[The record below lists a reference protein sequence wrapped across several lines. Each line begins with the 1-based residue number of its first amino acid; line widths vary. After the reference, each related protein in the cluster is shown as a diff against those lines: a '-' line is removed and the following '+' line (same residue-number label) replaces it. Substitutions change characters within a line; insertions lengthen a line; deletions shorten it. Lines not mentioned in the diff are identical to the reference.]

1 MSLKHALETAREILA
16 QASEEQLDETY
27 SEAEEMKKRKGT
39 KAGGED
45 TDVEVTADG
54 EGAKA
59 ADGTTPKI
67 AEPLDAAKLGK
78 APADSLKDRDEEEY
92 GEGEEHGMEGE
103 MHGDEDEEHGMEGE
117 MHGDEDEEHGM
128 EGEMHGDEEEEG
140 VKKLKKMTPG
150 IKEHL
155 GKLFSGEE
163 LSEDFKD
170 KASTIFET
178 AVEMKI
184 DEVRAE
190 LHEEFESKLEVE
202 KEELAS
208 KLDEYLSYVVE
219 NWMKENQVAIDSGI
233 RTDVTES
240 FMVGLKKLF
249 EDHYVAMPEES
260 YDLVEGLNNKV
271 DDLEGKL
278 NEQIEKSIELSK
290 GLIKAQCEAMYES
303 HARDLTTSDE
313 EKFRTMVEKLDFDG
327 VEDFQD
333 KLVTLKENFFNEDE
347 PVKTPLV
354 EEVAVSEEEAMKES
368 VDLTPTMSAYTNML
382 KRINTSDKNK
392 IK

>member
-1 MSLKHALETAREILA
+1 MSLKNALETAKEILA
-16 QASEEQLDETY
+16 QHSEEQLDETY
-27 SEAEEMKKRKGT
+27 SEAEEMKKKKGT

-45 TDVEVTADG
+45 KDVSVDADG
-54 EGAKA
+54 HGEKS
-59 ADGTTPKI
+59 ADGVTPKAI
-67 AEPLDAAKLGK
+67 EPLEGGQLGK
-78 APADSLKDRDEEEY
+78 ADSGKEVVADLKDKEEEEY
-92 GEGEEHGMEGE
+92 GEGEEMEDEMMGMEDEE
-103 MHGDEDEEHGMEGE
+103 MEDEEMDDDDDDDEDEEA
-117 MHGDEDEEHGM
+117 
-128 EGEMHGDEEEEG
+128 EEG
-140 VKKLKKMTPG
+140 LKTLKKMTPG

-163 LSEDFKD
+163 LSEEFKS
-170 KASTIFET
+170 KASTIFES
-178 AVEMKI
+178 AVDMKV

-190 LHEEFESKLEVE
+190 LHEEFEAKLEVQ

-219 NWMKENQVAIDSGI
+219 NWMKENQVAIDAGI

-249 EDHYVAMPEES
+249 EDHYVTMPEES

-327 VEDFQD
+327 VDDFQD
-333 KLVTLKENFFNEDE
+333 KLVTLKENFFDEDT

-368 VDLTPTMSAYTNML
+368 VELTPTMSAYTNML
-382 KRINTSDKNK
+382 NRINTSDKNK
-392 IK
+392 VR

>member
-78 APADSLKDRDEEEY
+78 APSDSLKDRDEEEY

-103 MHGDEDEEHGMEGE
+103 MHGDED
-117 MHGDEDEEHGM
+117 
-128 EGEMHGDEEEEG
+128 EMHGDEEEEG

-178 AVEMKI
+178 AVDMKV

-233 RTDVTES
+233 RSDITES
-240 FMVGLKKLF
+240 FMMGLKQLF
-249 EDHYVAMPEES
+249 ETHYINMPDEA
-260 YDLVEGLNNKV
+260 YDVVEGLNHKV
-271 DDLEGKL
+271 Y
-278 NEQIEKSIELSK
+278 ELSARLDEAYK
-290 GLIKAQCEAMYES
+290 QNVQLKAQGTKASAEAVYES
-303 HARDLTTSDE
+303 YTKDLTQTE
-313 EKFRTMVEKLDFDG
+313 EHRFRNLAEKIDFDTPD
-327 VEDFQD
+327 EFAH
-333 KLVTLKENFFNEDE
+333 KLSILKENFFTQSVADGSSDSY
-347 PVKTPLV
+347 VAQKTPLV
-354 EEVAVSEEEAMKES
+354 EEFSMTEEEAIEETQPE
-368 VDLTPTMSAYTNML
+368 LTRSMEAYTSALTRSAKIEKN
-382 KRINTSDKNK
+382 RTTS
-392 IK
+392 